1 VKIYPRILLNTL
13 PLIFLG
19 LLFVGGVTYYISQNA
34 LNNLAEKWLTTKL
47 VDATRIASENL
58 DVLNKYGLGDVK
70 ANVKKAQ
77 AHTGETITAI
87 SLGTNGY
94 LWVVNAKGRIVV
106 HPDKT
111 RVGQRVNKE
120 EWFLEIQGSLNGKC
134 YHPGANEKMLAVFKF
149 FSPWN
154 WYILASAP
162 QSELYGEAYRM
173 RTYLLGAGV
182 AALIMMAVASM
193 ILARRLTAPLNT
205 LAAEAERIGRGD
217 HRMVARLDRRDEIG
231 TLSVAFNSM
240 TRQLNRRIAQEQ
252 LISDISRRFL
262 HLSAAKKIDRAILEA
277 LEKIGNYT
285 GADRCYVGELSLEE
299 GRVGETHEWC
309 RQGVE
314 PQTDNRIGLSLEK
327 LPWFIRRL
335 EENEYIL
342 APKVAELPEEAVS
355 EKAMWESRGL
365 VSVVR
370 VPMTY
375 GGKLR
380 GFVGLDASQP
390 RDWTHEEASMLER
403 VAELFYNT
411 LERQWY
417 QDRLAAE
424 KERLAVTLQSIGDG
438 VITTDMDGRVLMIN
452 PVGEFLTGWPQ
463 QDAVD
468 KPIDE
473 VLVLQEEESG
483 NRLPNPISEVIQA
496 QRITAVPTQSMLSSR
511 GGKERLIASSVA
523 PISDRDGSIIG
534 AVLVFRD
541 ITDKR
546 RIEEEMLKVEKLE
559 SIGVLAGGI
568 AHDFNN
574 ILTAVIGNI
583 SLTKQYAKSHSPL
596 HNKLDE
602 IEKAAFRARDLTQ
615 QLLTFSKGGAPVKKV
630 LLLDR
635 IFYDAAM
642 FALGGSNVGI
652 EFNAS
657 DALWT
662 VEADEGQISQVV
674 NNLILNAIQAMPNGG
689 VLNATMENITLSS
702 EVSLPLPAGRY
713 VKIEL
718 QDHGTGIPKE
728 NLGRIFDPFF
738 TTKKTGSGLGLA
750 TSYAIVEK
758 HGGYITV
765 DSIQGQGTMFT
776 LYFPASEKKLVRGPV
791 KSQDIAQGTGNILV
805 MDDEEIIRS
814 VVGDILK
821 AVGYDVAFARD
832 GQEMLDKYAAGQNN
846 GTPFDAVIMDLTIP
860 GGMGGKE
867 AISKLLERYP
877 LAKAIV
883 SSGYSTDPVMANYSH
898 YGFLAAVSKPF
909 RIEELCRCLK
919 QILSGHTAN

>member
-13 PLIFLG
+13 PLIFIG
-19 LLFVGGVTYYISQNA
+19 LLFVGGVTYYLSQNA
-34 LNNLAEKWLTTKL
+34 LNNLAEKWLATKL
-47 VDATRIASENL
+47 VDATRIATEDL

-70 ANVKKAQ
+70 ANVVKAQ
-77 AHTGETITAI
+77 THTGDTIKAI
-87 SLGTNGY
+87 PLGTSGY
-94 LWVVNAKGRIVV
+94 VWVVNARGRIVV
-106 HPDKT
+106 HPDET
-111 RVGQRVNKE
+111 QVGRFVNGEK
-120 EWFLEIQGSLNGKC
+120 WFNQLQGRLNGKC
-134 YHPGANEKMLAVFKF
+134 YHPGANEKMLAVFKL
-149 FSPWN
+149 FSPWD

-173 RTYLLGAGV
+173 RTYVLGAGL

-193 ILARRLTAPLNT
+193 ILARRLTAPLTT
-205 LAAEAERIGRGD
+205 LAGE
-217 HRMVARLDRRDEIG
+217 ARLDRRDEIG

-240 TRQLNRRIAQEQ
+240 TRQLNRRIGQEQ
-252 LISDISRRFL
+252 LISDISRRFI

-277 LEKIGNYT
+277 LQKIGDYT
-285 GADRCYVGELSLEE
+285 GADRCYVGELSFEE
-299 GRVGETHEWC
+299 GQVGETHEWC
-309 RQGVE
+309 RRGIE
-314 PQTDNRIGLSLEK
+314 PQTDNMIGLSLEK
-327 LPWFIRRL
+327 LPWFISRL
-335 EENEYIL
+335 EKDGYIL
-342 APKVAELPEEAVS
+342 APKVEELPKEAAS
-355 EKAMWESRGL
+355 EKIMWESRGL
-365 VSVVR
+365 ASVVR

-380 GFVGLDASQP
+380 GFVGLDASQSQE
-390 RDWTHEEASMLER
+390 WSLEEVTLLER

-438 VITTDMDGRVLMIN
+438 VITTDVEGRVLMIN
-452 PVGEFLTGWPQ
+452 PVGESLTGWPQ
-463 QDAVD
+463 HDAAGS
-468 KPIDE
+468 PIDD
-473 VLVLQEEESG
+473 VLVLTEENSR
-483 NRLPNPISEVIQA
+483 NRLPNPISAVIQPEVT
-496 QRITAVPTQSMLSSR
+496 TAVPTQCILTSR
-511 GGKERLIASSVA
+511 SGEERLIASSVA
-523 PISDRDGSIIG
+523 PISDLAGTIIG

-541 ITDKR
+541 ITEKR
-546 RIEEEMLKVEKLE
+546 RMQEEMLKVEKLE

-583 SLTKQYAKSHSPL
+583 SLTKQYAKPHSQL
-596 HNKLDE
+596 HHKLDD

-615 QLLTFSKGGAPVKKV
+615 QLLTFSKGGAPVKKI

-642 FALGGSNVGI
+642 FALGGSNVGM

-657 DALWT
+657 DTLWP
-662 VEADEGQISQVV
+662 VEADEGQISQVA
-674 NNLILNAIQAMPNGG
+674 NNFVLNAIQAMPNGG
-689 VLNATMENITLSS
+689 VLNVTMENTTLSAD
-702 EVSLPLPAGRY
+702 ETLPLPAGQY
-713 VKIEL
+713 AKIEI
-718 QDHGTGIPKE
+718 QDCGTGIPKE

-765 DSIQGQGTMFT
+765 DSVHGQGTLFT
-776 LYFPASEKKLVRGPV
+776 LYFPASEKKLASGQTRTKEV
-791 KSQDIAQGTGNILV
+791 AQGSGHILV

-821 AVGYDVAFARD
+821 AVGYSVGFARD
-832 GQEMLDKYAAGQNN
+832 GREMLESYAAAKNN
-846 GTPFDAVIMDLTIP
+846 GAPFDAVIMDLTIP

-867 AISKLLERYP
+867 AIGKLLERDP
-877 LAKAIV
+877 FAKAIV
-883 SSGYSTDPVMANYSH
+883 SSGYSTDPVMANYAH

-909 RIEELCRCLK
+909 RIEEICRCLGE
-919 QILSGHTAN
+919 ILSSSAAN